1 MYEQISGAT
10 DNAYAKVVIQDIINE
25 ENTHAGQFLELLM
38 KLQPDEEAI
47 YAEGAKKNQGKIM
60 AKDSKHKWQK
70 QQMGAQKSD
79 K

>member
-1 MYEQISGAT
+1 LGAT

-47 YAEGAKKNQGKIM
+47 YA
-60 AKDSKHKWQK
+60 
-70 QQMGAQKSD
+70 
-79 K
+79 